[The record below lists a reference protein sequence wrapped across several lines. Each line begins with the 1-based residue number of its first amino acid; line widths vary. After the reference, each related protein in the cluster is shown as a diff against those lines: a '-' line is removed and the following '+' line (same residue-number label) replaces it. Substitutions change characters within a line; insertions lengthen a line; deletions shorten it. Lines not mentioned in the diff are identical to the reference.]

1 MCTLT
6 MFSPSEVL
14 KNAMDELSKGNLTQY
29 YKLYNMYKEM
39 TDNKLTRES

>member
-14 KNAMDELSKGNLTQY
+14 KNAMDELSKGNTKEYFRL
-29 YKLYNMYKEM
+29 YKIYKEM
-39 TDNKLTRES
+39 V